1 MNATGPAPATFA
13 DVGYRFRPVPFA
25 VVAGLATMVGFT
37 PLALEPAAHRTLVIL
52 VSAAGLWITEALPV
66 AAVALI
72 VPLLGMVLGVTDARH
87 AFLGFGDPI
96 VFLFFGTFL
105 LNEAA
110 SRHGLHERLARSV
123 ISSPGVRTRPSRL
136 LWAVALLGCGLSAFM
151 NNTATAALLI
161 PLALSAE
168 HFASRRFLSSVLL
181 MAAWAPT
188 FGGIATPI
196 GSAPNL
202 IGLRLLEEAT
212 GHRPTF
218 AGWCV
223 AFTPLAL
230 GFTLLATLWLRWR
243 TRASRELPPLP
254 EDVLRPMRRPW
265 TLAEQTLLPVLV
277 GVLAL
282 WIGPG
287 LLAATP
293 LGETAW
299 LQALLSRL
307 PEAAVPLLGALVLFV
322 LPSGT
327 GDDRILDAGVF
338 RRLDWSTILLFGG
351 GLSLGGMMFESGLA
365 RALGESL
372 FHALPVPGTFGV
384 VLASTAMA
392 VMVSELTS
400 NTASAALVV
409 PVVIALAQAAGV
421 DPIKPAL
428 AATVGCSFGL
438 MLPISTPPNAL
449 VYATGRVSI
458 GQMVRNGVLL
468 DVAGVIVVSLWAT
481 WFA

>member
-1 MNATGPAPATFA
+1 MNAHAPAPASFEEA
-13 DVGYRFRPVPFA
+13 GYRFRAVPFT
-25 VVAGLATMVGFT
+25 VVAVLAAIVAFA
-37 PLALEPAAHRTLVIL
+37 PLPLSPAAHRTLVVL

-72 VPLLGMVLGVTDARH
+72 VPLLGMVLGVTDPRH
-87 AFLGFGDPI
+87 AFSGFGDPI

-110 SRHGLHERLARSV
+110 ARHGLHERLARSV
-123 ISSPGVRTRPSRL
+123 VGSRGVRTRPSRL
-136 LWAVALLGCGLSAFM
+136 LWAVALLGCGTSAFM
-151 NNTATAALLI
+151 NNTATAAMLI
-161 PLALSAE
+161 PLALAAE
-168 HFASRRFLSSVLL
+168 QFASRRFLSSTLL

-188 FGGIATPI
+188 LGGIATPI

-212 GHRPTF
+212 GHRPSF
-218 AGWCV
+218 AGWC
-223 AFTPLAL
+223 ASFAPLAL

-243 TRASRELPPLP
+243 SRASRDLPPLS
-254 EDVLRPMRRPW
+254 EDVMRPVRRPW
-265 TLAEQTLLPVLV
+265 SLAERTLLPMVVVVLV
-277 GVLAL
+277 L

-287 LLAATP
+287 LLASTP
-293 LGETAW
+293 LGGAPW
-299 LQALLSRL
+299 LKMLQARL
-307 PEAAVPLLGALVLFV
+307 PESAVPLLGALVLFV

-327 GDDRILDAGVF
+327 RDERILDAGVF
-338 RRLDWSTILLFGG
+338 RRIDWSTILLFGG
-351 GLSLGGMMFESGLA
+351 GLSLGAMMFESGLA
-365 RALGESL
+365 RALGEAL
-372 FHALPVPGTFGV
+372 FHTLPVPGTFGV

-392 VMVSELTS
+392 VLVSELTS

-421 DPIKPAL
+421 DPVKPAL

-449 VYATGRVSI
+449 VYATGRVTI

-468 DVAGVIVVSLWAT
+468 DLAGVIVVSLWAT